1 MITQKDIEHIARLA
15 RIDLTA
21 KEKQRFENDLP
32 SILEFV
38 ETLKKLDTEHIIP
51 VTGGT
56 DQKNVMRNDTEINLM
71 LEGKAGNLLD
81 AIQEKE
87 ENYAK
92 VKAVFESHT

>member
-1 MITQKDIEHIARLA
+1 MITQKDIEYIARLA
-15 RIDLTA
+15 RIDLTV

-38 ETLKKLDTEHIIP
+38 ETLKKVDTENILP

-56 DQKNVMRNDTEINLM
+56 DQKNTVRDDMEINEA
-71 LEGKAGNLLD
+71 LEEKAGKLLD
-81 AIQEKE
+81 AVPEKE
-87 ENYAK
+87 GNYAK